1 MKESKLF
8 RKVLALLL
16 VVTMLAGFALPAGAV
31 DAGSELRFELE
42 RIDNSAVTADPLNKM
57 GSLEDLAA
65 SASAADPDE
74 IVRVSIHLEK
84 APTIGAGFRLQGI
97 GTNVSAMSYRQ
108 DLHREQA
115 QLQKT
120 IERQVLQGRK
130 LDVVWNLTLAAN
142 LISVKVPRWAIPE
155 IAKLD
160 GVTSVAEENCYAP
173 DVISIGGA
181 YTTDMAVS
189 GQMTGANAA
198 WLEGFTGAGSRV
210 AIIDTGLDTDHQSFS
225 AEAFRYALEQTGKP
239 VSLMDSTDIAPVL
252 TQLNAYKA
260 MESRGKSLS
269 AHDLYVS
276 AKTPYGFN
284 YVDTNLDI
292 THDNDDQGE
301 HGSHVAGIAAANRYI
316 EKDGQFVD
324 ALREVFVAGTAPD
337 AQILVMKVFGKAGG
351 AFDSDILASIEDAM
365 LLGADSVNLSLGSTT
380 AGASYDNGYTEIMER
395 VKQSGMTVIASAGN
409 DGPWSAYTTNGYLYS
424 DAVNLDT
431 VGTPGSFD
439 TFMAVASV
447 DNDGS
452 IGSSILVND
461 QVFGYNETLADPETG
476 TAYGNDPLASLDNSV
491 KQTGTEYDF
500 VYISGL
506 GNTEDYTGIDLTG
519 KIAVCSRG
527 ELYYYEKAN
536 IAAELG
542 ARALIIY
549 NNEPGIVYADL
560 NGLNHAISVPQPC
573 HQCGPWPSPWVRPSP
588 QAAPSRSPR
597 AA

>member
-16 VVTMLAGFALPAGAV
+16 VVTMLAGFALPAEAV

-42 RIDNSAVTADPLNKM
+42 RVDNSAVTADPLNKM

-269 AHDLYVS
+269 AHDLYVN

-284 YVDTNLDI
+284 YVDTALDI

-365 LLGADSVNLSLGSTT
+365 ILGADTVNLSLGSTT
-380 AGASYDNGYTEIMER
+380 AGPSYNNDYTDIMER
-395 VKQSGMTVIASAGN
+395 VKASGMTVIASAGN

-476 TAYGNDPLASLDNSV
+476 TAYGNEPLDRKSV
-491 KQTGTEYDF
+491 
-500 VYISGL
+500 V
-506 GNTEDYTGIDLTG
+506 
-519 KIAVCSRG
+519 
-527 ELYYYEKAN
+527 
-536 IAAELG
+536 
-542 ARALIIY
+542 
-549 NNEPGIVYADL
+549 
-560 NGLNHAISVPQPC
+560 
-573 HQCGPWPSPWVRPSP
+573 
-588 QAAPSRSPR
+588 
-597 AA
+597 